1 MSNSNATTQCEQDFL
16 ILVEAALSRD
26 LWALKLFDSW
36 GKPLPSGVLKGNMLW
51 TGNYDECLDSLYQ
64 PANKT
69 FLSQPFVGQYCTLS
83 PSDTISEGTVSS
95 GLTLGICV
103 PSSCDRQSIVRLAR
117 NLFKKDNITEN
128 NVLCSND
135 AASKQKNLPRGVV
148 ITCVILSILG
158 LLVFVGTIVD
168 LILACRFESI
178 NPDSSHINGYNAISD
193 IGLINSKSI
202 ISSRYLCSSIQ
213 ALLSATPQSIFI
225 AQFSAVRTLRRI
237 FTMEKKND
245 DNSLAFIHGL
255 RVLSL
260 FWVIFGHSILFNLF
274 YTNNIIDVLSWS
286 HNIAFQLIS
295 NGVLSVDTFFVIS
308 GYLTAIIFVREITKE
323 KLSFRFLIR
332 YYIHRYI
339 RLTPTFLLVLL
350 VSINLTAYFG
360 RGPIYPS
367 IQGFESEGCRQHGW
381 WTAILYVGNLVHVDD
396 MCLGVSWYLYNDMQ
410 FHWIAPLALIP
421 FVIGRKSIGYFV
433 TTIYVL
439 IGIGSIVGIL
449 LYYPNMSL
457 SLFADATN
465 VNGPSFFSKIYIA
478 PWCRISAYAIGL
490 LTGFIFINTGHSYRS
505 NTLISSI
512 SSTINGISEPNDLV
526 TAVNNS

>member
-83 PSDTISEGTVSS
+83 PSETISQGMISS

-128 NVLCSND
+128 NLLCSND
-135 AASKQKNLPRGVV
+135 GA
-148 ITCVILSILG
+148 T
-158 LLVFVGTIVD
+158 
-168 LILACRFESI
+168 
-178 NPDSSHINGYNAISD
+178 
-193 IGLINSKSI
+193 
-202 ISSRYLCSSIQ
+202 
-213 ALLSATPQSIFI
+213 LLSATPQSIFI
-225 AQFSAVRTLRRI
+225 AQFSAIRTLRRI

-308 GYLTAIIFVREITKE
+308 GFLTAIIFVREITKE

-465 VNGPSFFSKIYIA
+465 VPYLTYGKSKHY
-478 PWCRISAYAIGL
+478 P
-490 LTGFIFINTGHSYRS
+490 
-505 NTLISSI
+505 
-512 SSTINGISEPNDLV
+512 
-526 TAVNNS
+526 

>member
-83 PSDTISEGTVSS
+83 PSETISQGMISS

-128 NVLCSND
+128 NLLCSND
-135 AASKQKNLPRGVV
+135 GA
-148 ITCVILSILG
+148 T
-158 LLVFVGTIVD
+158 
-168 LILACRFESI
+168 
-178 NPDSSHINGYNAISD
+178 
-193 IGLINSKSI
+193 
-202 ISSRYLCSSIQ
+202 
-213 ALLSATPQSIFI
+213 LLSATPQSIFI
-225 AQFSAVRTLRRI
+225 AQFSAIRTLRRI

-421 FVIGRKSIGYFV
+421 FVIGRKSIGYFI
-433 TTIYVL
+433 TTIYIL

-457 SLFADATN
+457 NLFADATN

-505 NTLISSI
+505 NT
-512 SSTINGISEPNDLV
+512 
-526 TAVNNS
+526 

>member
-128 NVLCSND
+128 NLLCSND
-135 AASKQKNLPRGVV
+135 GA
-148 ITCVILSILG
+148 T
-158 LLVFVGTIVD
+158 
-168 LILACRFESI
+168 
-178 NPDSSHINGYNAISD
+178 
-193 IGLINSKSI
+193 
-202 ISSRYLCSSIQ
+202 
-213 ALLSATPQSIFI
+213 LLSATPQSIFI
-225 AQFSAVRTLRRI
+225 AQFSAIRTLRRI
-237 FTMEKKND
+237 FTMKKKDD

-274 YTNNIIDVLSWS
+274 YTNNVIDVLSWS

-308 GYLTAIIFVREITKE
+308 GFLTAIIFVREITKE

-465 VNGPSFFSKIYIA
+465 VNGPSFFNKIYIA

-490 LTGFIFINTGHSYRS
+490 LTGFILINTGHSYRS
-505 NTLISSI
+505 NTFPICIHYSNTVALS
-512 SSTINGISEPNDLV
+512 
-526 TAVNNS
+526 